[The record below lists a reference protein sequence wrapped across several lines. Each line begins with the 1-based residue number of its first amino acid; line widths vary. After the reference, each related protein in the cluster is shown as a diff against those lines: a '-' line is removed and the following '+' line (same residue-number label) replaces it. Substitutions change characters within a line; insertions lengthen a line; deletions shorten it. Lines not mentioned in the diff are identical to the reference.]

1 MDDKLPVLTPVAKL
15 CDTASV
21 CSPRKVVEFAKKY
34 LQLDVLAEEYGYIL
48 AVDTKNNIIGVFN
61 TSHGTVNTTY
71 MNPREIFIRLL
82 LCGAVA
88 YFALHNHPSGDPQP
102 SEDDDKATKKLI
114 HTGHIIGIELLDHI
128 IIGDT
133 YYSYRENAKI

>member
-1 MDDKLPVLTPVAKL
+1 M
-15 CDTASV
+15 
-21 CSPRKVVEFAKKY
+21 EFAKKY

-61 TSHGTVNTTY
+61 TSHGTVDTTY

-114 HTGHIIGIELLDHI
+114 HTGHIIGIELRDHI

>member
-1 MDDKLPVLTPVAKL
+1 MCDKLPVLVPSVKL
-15 CDTASV
+15 CDTASA
-21 CSPRKVVEFAKKY
+21 CRPQKVAEFARKY
-34 LQLDVLAEEYGYIL
+34 LHLDVLAEEYGYVL
-48 AVDTKNNIIGVFN
+48 AVDSKNNIIGVFN

-82 LCGAVA
+82 LCGAIS

-102 SEDDDKATKKLI
+102 SKEDDRATKKLI
-114 HTGHIIGIELLDHI
+114 DAGQIIGIELLDHI

-133 YYSYRENAKI
+133 FYSYRENAKI